1 MNTLTEVEIEKL
13 ERKLQEAIDDKKSY
27 HDLANFHCEPI
38 GICESC
44 CCQHLNE
51 IFLPWHRLY
60 MVNFEEMLDEALPYW
75 DWTEDTQIPQ
85 LWENI
90 IVPFKKGASSSM
102 PAEGKISRVSGVGD
116 CPPGKSCRKSRLG

>member
-1 MNTLTEVEIEKL
+1 MNALSDKEVKRLRKKL
-13 ERKLQEAIDDKKSY
+13 KLSITNFKYDDLS
-27 HDLANFHCEPI
+27 NFHGAPKN
-38 GICESC
+38 ICGGEIC
-44 CCQHLNE
+44 CPHENPT
-51 IFLPWHRLY
+51 FLAWHRLY
-60 MVNFEEMLDEALPYW
+60 MVNMEEMLDEALPYW
-75 DWTEDTQIPQ
+75 DWSEDTQIPQ